1 VNFLTVDLLLNV
13 DKRLSLVEHVVRGTF
28 QMSCR
33 FIFAILLACFTASTG
48 AQAQFAHTQGKEIVD
63 GNGKPLLLRGIG
75 LGNWFVPEG
84 YMWHLND
91 GGPES
96 PREIEALV
104 TELIGPE
111 RAHEFWHTYRENY
124 ITQPDIHFI
133 KQCGFNSI
141 RVPLHYKFFETDDGE
156 GFILLDRVI
165 QWARQENLYIILD
178 MHAAPGGQTGKNI
191 DDSDGYPWLFSD
203 AGAQQHTISV
213 WQRLA
218 RHYRNNPTVLGYDLL
233 NEPVPNYPKLEP
245 LNSAV
250 EPLYKRLATAIR
262 EVDTH
267 HILIL
272 GGSEWDTN
280 FSIFGP
286 PFDKNVVYTFHRYHA
301 PAEQVTVQKYVD
313 FRDKNNVP
321 IWLGESGENADDW
334 IATFVS
340 VLKNN
345 DIGWAFW
352 PYKKMQATTSVVSF
366 AAPEG
371 WDSIVQFAK
380 LTRATSEEAPRLKVR
395 PEQPVIDR
403 ALAGILKN
411 IPFRECTENKGYI
424 HALLSLSSSRAD

>member
-1 VNFLTVDLLLNV
+1 MLRRF
-13 DKRLSLVEHVVRGTF
+13 VVAF
-28 QMSCR
+28 
-33 FIFAILLACFTASTG
+33 LLACCIPSTK
-48 AQAQFAHTQGKEIVD
+48 AHAQFVHTQGKEIVD
-63 GNGKPLLLRGIG
+63 GTGRPLLLRGIS
-75 LGNWFVPEG
+75 LGNWLVPEG
-84 YMWHLND
+84 YMWHLNG

-104 TELIGPE
+104 TELIGPQ
-111 RAHEFWHTYRENY
+111 RAHEFWHKYRESY
-124 ITQPDIHFI
+124 ITQPDVHFI

-141 RVPLHYKFFETDDGE
+141 RVPLHYKFFETDDAE

-165 QWARQENLYIILD
+165 QWAREENLHIILD
-178 MHAAPGGQTGKNI
+178 MHAAPGGQTGTNI

-203 AGAQQHTISV
+203 AGALEHTIAV

-218 RHYRNNPTVLGYDLL
+218 QHYRDNPTVLGYDLL
-233 NEPVPNYPKLEP
+233 NEPVPNYPGLEP
-245 LNSAV
+245 FNSAV

-262 EVDTH
+262 QVDPH

-301 PAEQVTVQKYVD
+301 PAEQATVQKYVD
-313 FRDKNNVP
+313 FRDQYNVP

-340 VLKNN
+340 VLEKN

-380 LTRATSEEAPRLKVR
+380 LPRATSEVAHRLKVR
-395 PEQPVIDR
+395 PEQSVIDR

-411 IPFRECTENKGYI
+411 IQFPQCTPNHGYI
-424 HALLSLSSSRAD
+424 HALLSLSSSRTD

>member
-1 VNFLTVDLLLNV
+1 MRLCWLIFITLL
-13 DKRLSLVEHVVRGTF
+13 VVCVT
-28 QMSCR
+28 SP
-33 FIFAILLACFTASTG
+33 G
-48 AQAQFAHTQGKEIVD
+48 AQAQFVHTQGKEIVD
-63 GNGKPLLLRGIG
+63 GSGKPLLLRGTN
-75 LGNWFVPEG
+75 LGNWLVPEG

-104 TELIGPE
+104 TELIGPQ
-111 RAHEFWHTYRENY
+111 RAREFWLSYRENY
-124 ITQPDIHFI
+124 ITQSDIHFI

-141 RVPLHYKFFETDDGE
+141 RVPLHYKFFETDDAE
-156 GFILLDRVI
+156 GFTLLDHVI

-203 AGAQQHTISV
+203 PSAQQHTIAI

-233 NEPVPNYPKLEP
+233 NEPVPNYPKLGP

-250 EPLYKRLATAIR
+250 EPLYKRLASAIR
-262 EVDTH
+262 QVDAH

-272 GGSEWDTN
+272 GGSEWDGN
-280 FSIFGP
+280 FSIFGT

-301 PAEQVTVQKYVD
+301 APEQSTVQKYVD
-313 FRDKNNVP
+313 FRNQYDVP
-321 IWLGESGENADDW
+321 IWLGESGENSDEW
-334 IATFVS
+334 IAKFVS
-340 VLKNN
+340 VLEKN

-352 PYKKMQATTSVVSF
+352 PYKKMQSTTSVVSF

-380 LTRATSEEAPRLKVR
+380 LPRATSEEAPRLKLR
-395 PEQPVIDR
+395 PDQPAIDR
-403 ALAGILKN
+403 AFAGILNN
-411 IPFRECTENKGYI
+411 IQFRECLQNKGYI
-424 HALLSLSSSRAD
+424 HALLPLSSPQF

>member
-1 VNFLTVDLLLNV
+1 M
-13 DKRLSLVEHVVRGTF
+13 RL
-28 QMSCR
+28 CR
-33 FIFAILLACFTASTG
+33 FIFTTLLAVCVTSIEAR
-48 AQAQFAHTQGKEIVD
+48 AQFVHTQGKEIVD
-63 GNGKPLLLRGIG
+63 GAGKPLLLRGTN
-75 LGNWFVPEG
+75 LGNWLVPEG

-104 TELIGPE
+104 TELIGPQ
-111 RAHEFWHTYRENY
+111 RAHEFWHSYRENY
-124 ITQPDIHFI
+124 ITQADIHFL

-141 RVPLHYKFFETDDGE
+141 RVPLHYKFFETNDAE
-156 GFILLDRVI
+156 GFTLLDRVI

-203 AGAQQHTISV
+203 ASAQEHTTAI

-218 RHYRNNPTVLGYDLL
+218 RHYRNNSTVLGYDLL
-233 NEPVPNYPKLEP
+233 NEPVPNYPKLGP

-250 EPLYKRLATAIR
+250 EPLYKRLASAIR
-262 EVDTH
+262 QVDPH
-267 HILIL
+267 HVLIL

-301 PAEQVTVQKYVD
+301 QAEQATVQKYVD
-313 FRDKNNVP
+313 FRDKYSVP
-321 IWLGESGENADDW
+321 IWLGESGENSDEW
-334 IATFVS
+334 IAKFVS
-340 VLKNN
+340 VLEKN

-380 LTRATSEEAPRLKVR
+380 LPRATSEEAPRLKVR
-395 PEQPVIDR
+395 PEQSVIDY
-403 ALAGILKN
+403 AFAGILNN
-411 IPFRECTENKGYI
+411 IQFRECMPNNGYI
-424 HALLSLSSSRAD
+424 HALLPLSSPQAESQSTALRK